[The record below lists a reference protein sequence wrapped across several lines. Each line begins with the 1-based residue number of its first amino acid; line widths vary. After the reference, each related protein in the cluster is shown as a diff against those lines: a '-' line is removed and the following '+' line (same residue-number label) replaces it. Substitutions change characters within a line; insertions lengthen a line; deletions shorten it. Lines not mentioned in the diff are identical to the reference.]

1 MMDENFDYDDYPPD
15 AKFVSDFDSDIY
27 ELISVCKK
35 ITQTVPK
42 AYFPQLFDDL
52 LNATDAVEAWY
63 ENTDDPRENGWVDD
77 KGRP

>member
-1 MMDENFDYDDYPPD
+1 MNSEDYDEYPDDVLWEP
-15 AKFVSDFDSDIY
+15 DFDSDLRRLLTICN
-27 ELISVCKK
+27 L